1 MSMGQMAKCVH
12 SGYSRGGFVEHL
24 SLTKVAQQSVT
35 KIISVMIMNV
45 FTPKAGAKRE
55 QGNTKAGS
63 ITGPLTSSLTG
74 LEPAV

>member
-12 SGYSRGGFVEHL
+12 SGYSHGGYVEHL

-35 KIISVMIMNV
+35 KILSVMIMNV
-45 FTPKAGAKRE
+45 FAPKAGAKRE
-55 QGNTKAGS
+55 PGNTKVGS
-63 ITGPLTSSLTG
+63 ITVPLTSCFTG